1 MLDVAS
7 VIAEAEANA
16 GISDPEPQFR
26 KNFEVQFESL
36 ARTGNLAESSYPA
49 IRRNFVDRIADR
61 LTGLKWIA
69 EHPEIAEEAIEA
81 PVFLTGLPR
90 SGTTYLQY
98 LFDRD
103 RRFRLIRTW
112 EAIMPNPPPGFDP
125 ASVDRRKAQEAEAH
139 AKLSFEIE
147 GFDALHLMDDDGPQ
161 ECGSFLD
168 QTGSAVGS
176 MNLYDVPDYFDYLMN
191 DLDFTAAYAVHKR
204 QLQLLQWRLP
214 RPRWALKYPNHVLA
228 MDEIVKVHP
237 DARFVMTH
245 RDPVQILPSIA
256 KMTFTLRTAREA
268 DAVDPHRVG
277 RQMLDFVRRHIDR
290 IMAFCTGPNADR
302 VAHVDYYGLVADP
315 AATLGAVHDQISAD
329 SPDDVRDSISN
340 WRRANPKGKRGENR
354 YTLEQFGVDAD
365 EARELFSDYI
375 RHFDIPNEA
384 EGTARSAT
392 SS

>member
-1 MLDVAS
+1 
-7 VIAEAEANA
+7 
-16 GISDPEPQFR
+16 
-26 KNFEVQFESL
+26 
-36 ARTGNLAESSYPA
+36 
-49 IRRNFVDRIADR
+49 
-61 LTGLKWIA
+61 
-69 EHPEIAEEAIEA
+69 
-81 PVFLTGLPR
+81 
-90 SGTTYLQY
+90 
-98 LFDRD
+98 
-103 RRFRLIRTW
+103 
-112 EAIMPNPPPGFDP
+112 
-125 ASVDRRKAQEAEAH
+125 
-139 AKLSFEIE
+139 
-147 GFDALHLMDDDGPQ
+147 
-161 ECGSFLD
+161 
-168 QTGSAVGS
+168 
-176 MNLYDVPDYFDYLMN
+176 
-191 DLDFTAAYAVHKR
+191 
-204 QLQLLQWRLP
+204 
-214 RPRWALKYPNHVLA
+214 

-268 DAVDPHRVG
+268 DAVNPHRVG

-290 IMAFCTGPNADR
+290 IMAFCTGPDADR
-302 VAHVDYYGLVADP
+302 VAHVDYYELVANP
-315 AATLGAVHDQISAD
+315 AVTLGAVHDQISAD